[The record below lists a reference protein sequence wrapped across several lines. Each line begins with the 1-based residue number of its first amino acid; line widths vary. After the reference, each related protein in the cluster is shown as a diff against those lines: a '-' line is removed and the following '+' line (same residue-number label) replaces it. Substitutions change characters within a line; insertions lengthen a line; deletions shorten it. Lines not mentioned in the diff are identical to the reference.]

1 MPSIFL
7 VILLC
12 KATDSKTFDR
22 TRVLFVAEV
31 RKQSSLDGFWPTLS
45 QEQRDGIEAVA
56 MDMWDPYIR
65 EIRAIRGPITLSDQT

>member
-1 MPSIFL
+1 VFRKGHRYLTL
-7 VILLC
+7 VNDL
-12 KATDSKTFDR
+12 DR

-65 EIRAIRGPITLSDQT
+65 EIRAIRGPITLSK